1 MASGFLERLAE
12 GPLLCD
18 GGYYLEFERRCLG
31 SYASKIPMGV
41 LDYPE
46 GVLELHREF
55 ARAGAEVLQAMT
67 WGVRPME
74 REEELHHAAVK
85 LAREAAGENRFVAGT
100 LSPFVYSGQSTWAPM
115 TEQQKRDAQAFFE
128 QRVGQQAAAGVDLFI
143 VETFYSVDEVS
154 LAIPFVK
161 QAGVPAVVTMTYRD
175 SEYTR
180 EGYRPG
186 EGAKRL
192 VDAGAD
198 VVGVNCMRPWQT
210 MGPLMY
216 EVRDA
221 VSVPL
226 CAQPTGYEVEPGEVF
241 NRPLSRA
248 DLWPQVEPRV
258 VTRFAMAE
266 YTAEAVRMGIDLI
279 GSCCGALPYHV
290 RAMAET
296 LGKHTDLP
304 DIDRGYGGRAASQ
317 GRSLGSPA
325 TG

>member
-1 MASGFLERLAE
+1 MVSGFLERLAE

-55 ARAGAEVLQAMT
+55 ERAGAEVLQAMA

-74 REEELHHAAVK
+74 REEELHRVAVE
-85 LAREAAGENRFVAGT
+85 LAREAAGPDKFVAGT
-100 LSPFVYSGQSTWAPM
+100 LSPFVYSGQSTWAPV

-128 QRVGQQAAAGVDLFI
+128 RRVGQQTGAGVDLFI

-175 SEYTR
+175 SAFTR
-180 EGYRPG
+180 EGYCPG
-186 EGAKRL
+186 EAAKRL

-198 VVGVNCMRPWQT
+198 VVGINCMRPWQA
-210 MGPLMY
+210 MGALVR
-216 EVRDA
+216 EVREA
-221 VSVPL
+221 VSAPV
-226 CAQPTGYEVEPGEVF
+226 CAQPTGYELEPGEVF
-241 NRPLSRA
+241 NRALSRA
-248 DLWPQVEPRV
+248 NLWTQVEPRV

-266 YTAEAVRMGIDLI
+266 YTAEAARMGISLI
-279 GSCCGALPYHV
+279 GSCCGTLPYHV
-290 RAMAET
+290 RAMAEA
-296 LGKHTDLP
+296 LGKHTGLP
-304 DIDRGYGGRAASQ
+304 DIDRGYGGRAA
-317 GRSLGSPA
+317 G
-325 TG
+325 